1 MIVFSKRLLGIALF
15 ISMSAGATE
24 TASSLAAIPL
34 VDEAKRQVT
43 TDNYPVLSR
52 AVARPWYEKINYFIL
67 LGQEKRDIT
76 VSRQPLNLAIDHD
89 GLNADYNSSLLSFTA
104 GGNLFAQTSLHLAL
118 TLNRFNLAGN
128 IQTSRDDNVYTVEPV
143 EYQRNKTLTELFV
156 EHELSR
162 GFSVGFDAYYS
173 GDTYRDAEQE
183 GSFLD
188 EEFGAGLLLS
198 RQIKVKLS
206 AYRFDYILSHRRVN
220 PGVSELKT
228 LKRTFHNAMLTYSYQ
243 WNYEFSTDINARL
256 SYYPKYDP
264 LSYWDND
271 FIYALG
277 VSLNYRLWDRN
288 EVVFKAER
296 MSLGGSDIINI
307 LSLTFE
313 HQFGS
318 KTSKRRKRRHK
329 IPQLLIK

>member
-34 VDEAKRQVT
+34 VDEAKRQVAI
-43 TDNYPVLSR
+43 DNYPVLSR
-52 AVARPWYEKINYFIL
+52 AVVRPWYQKINYFIL

-104 GGNLFAQTSLHLAL
+104 GGNLFNKTSLHLAL
-118 TLNRFNLAGN
+118 TLNRFNLKGN
-128 IQTSRDDNVYTVEPV
+128 IQTSFNDGINTVEPV

-162 GFSVGFDAYYS
+162 GISVGFDAYYS
-173 GDTYRDAEQE
+173 GDAYRNAGQE

-198 RQIKVKLS
+198 RQFTFKS
-206 AYRFDYILSHRRVN
+206 SQYRLDYILSHRQVK
-220 PGVSELKT
+220 PGVSGQET

-243 WNYEFSTDINARL
+243 WNYDFSMDFNARL
-256 SYYPKYDP
+256 SYYPQFDP

-271 FIYALG
+271 VVYALG
-277 VSLNYRLWDRN
+277 AALIYRLWDSN
-288 EVVFKAER
+288 ELVFKAER
-296 MSLGGSDIINI
+296 MSLGGSDHLNI

-313 HQFGS
+313 HHFGAN
-318 KTSKRRKRRHK
+318 KSKRRKRRHK